1 MAQTA
6 VTGFSEPFSDTRPF
20 YRGTYFRVVGR
31 TATGSGDGSASVA
44 SGSAQVRLG
53 QLTDF
58 SFPYRFGG
66 RFYLG
71 VRAVITVTAT
81 ASGLGTA
88 SSSAQVLRQRQG
100 TASGVGS
107 GTATRVVVLLR
118 TATGSGVGT
127 MDSTGLHIAPR
138 TASGSGVGSQSAVGS
153 ITPVRTAVG
162 SGSGASS
169 VTFIRVP
176 LRTAT
181 GSGVGAGSGVDLVIN
196 IRTATGSG
204 AGTSVTLGGIL
215 YFRSATGSGV
225 GTQSADWVKSRIFRV
240 PFTYNYPGG
249 YFGGGDAANRLGRY
263 NRSGVRARNLYEL
276 TNGEYTIV
284 DQRDLGQVKKLWYG
298 GRDYFLNDA
307 EVAELTAA
315 GFGDSIT

>member
-6 VTGFSEPFSDTRPF
+6 VTGFTEPFQDTHPF

-31 TATGSGDGSASVA
+31 TAVGTGGGTSGVA

-71 VRAVITVTAT
+71 VRAVLTVTAT

-88 SSSAQVLRQRQG
+88 SSVAQVLRQRQG
-100 TASGVGS
+100 TGS
-107 GTATRVVVLLR
+107 GTGSATAVRVVVLLR
-118 TATGSGVGT
+118 SATGSGVGT

-138 TASGSGVGSQSAVGS
+138 TASGSGLGSDTTVGK
-153 ITPVRTAVG
+153 ITPVRTAQG
-162 SGSGASS
+162 SGTGNST

-181 GSGVGAGSGVDLVIN
+181 GSGEGSGNGVDLVIN

-204 AGTSVTLGGIL
+204 AGDSATLSGIL
-215 YFRSATGSGV
+215 YFRSATGSGA
-225 GTQSADWVKSRIFRV
+225 GTQTADWVKSRIFRV
-240 PFTYNYPGG
+240 PYTYNYPGG
-249 YFGGGDAANRLGRY
+249 YFGGGDSANRLGRY
-263 NRSGVRARNLYEL
+263 DRSGVRARNLYKL
-276 TNGEYTIV
+276 KTGEYTIV
-284 DQRDLGQVKKLWYG
+284 DQRDLGQVEKLWHG
-298 GRDYFLNDA
+298 GRLHFLDDA